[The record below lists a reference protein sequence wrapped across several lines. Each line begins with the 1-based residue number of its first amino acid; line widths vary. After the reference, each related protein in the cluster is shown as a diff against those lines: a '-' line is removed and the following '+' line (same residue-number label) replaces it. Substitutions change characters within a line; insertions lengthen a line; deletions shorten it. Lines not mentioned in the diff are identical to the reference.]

1 MRVSRATTAAVAAS
15 VLLVPALLGCAGPA
29 DLARHA
35 AGDAATLEAVDGA
48 AEDPVTDRPALA
60 RDDVLLGNPFAGIE
74 TDAPWVDGSRHGA
87 WRSLYDGYGTVLL
100 RGGEPAVLSQRPMA
114 ATWEDETHAAL
125 AVTVQEYG
133 AVDVIVRQR
142 TVEQLRA
149 SNPNTWE
156 VPWLLWAHSDDEHF
170 YYLVLKPNGWE
181 LGKADPAYP
190 GAQRFLATGSSP
202 TFPLGD
208 WHTAR
213 VRHTGDT
220 IEVWGDGRRLTRFVD
235 RERPYSGGHVGL
247 YTEDAHVEHADL
259 EIRRAD

>member
-1 MRVSRATTAAVAAS
+1 MVCPT
-15 VLLVPALLGCAGPA
+15 P
-29 DLARHA
+29 
-35 AGDAATLEAVDGA
+35 
-48 AEDPVTDRPALA
+48 
-60 RDDVLLGNPFAGIE
+60 GIG
-74 TDAPWVDGSRHGA
+74 TDAPWVDGSWHGA

-100 RGGEPAVLSQRPMA
+100 RSGEPATLSQRPMA
-114 ATWEDETHAAL
+114 ATSEEGTHAAL
-125 AVTVQEYG
+125 AVTVQQYR
-133 AVDVIVRQR
+133 AVDVTVRQR

-149 SNPNTWE
+149 SDPNTWE

-202 TFPLGD
+202 SFPLED

-220 IEVWGDGRRLTRFVD
+220 IEAWGDGRLLTGSSTASGPTSAGTSASTPRT
-235 RERPYSGGHVGL
+235 RTWSTPTWRSAERTDVAGPSAPSAPSGMPARVG
-247 YTEDAHVEHADL
+247 ARHGSRQAASAW
-259 EIRRAD
+259 RRP